1 MVKVELDEKAWTIC
15 MLPADPFWNWKSDPP
30 SAAQVNVTESLS
42 ANAVAPFR
50 DLNFG
55 VSGTDTVK
63 LDIIPTDQEKHGTGL
78 LINPP

>member
-50 DLNFG
+50 DVNVG
-55 VSGTDTVK
+55 VSGTESVK
-63 LDIIPTDQEKHGTGL
+63 LDIILAGQKESMTTDKSL
-78 LINPP
+78 